1 MTARAQ
7 EWLNQH
13 VGRRTQQCI
22 TGAAVAIPVCLWLW
36 VWWPG
41 ALVVGVLALAVGL
54 A

>member
-7 EWLNQH
+7 QWLNQH
-13 VGRRTQQCI
+13 VGRRTKHFI